1 MMLYL
6 DASIGLASTFS
17 FPTRIFP
24 FDSTPNWS
32 MIGATAPQDGHQGAQ
47 AHISTG
53 SGDFNT
59 FSSKLASVIIT
70 GWGVN
75 NSSVFSSVPHL
86 PHFAP
91 ALSLLCGILFLA
103 PHRAHRILKLSSG
116 RALFSSVGISMWHL
130 PHLAAKPIRSAGIR
144 LAAPQAVHCTM
155 KALVGFI

>member
-1 MMLYL
+1 MLNL

-17 FPTRIFP
+17 FPTRTLP

-59 FSSKLASVIIT
+59 FSSKLASVIMT
-70 GWGVN
+70 GWGATS
-75 NSSVFSSVPHL
+75 SSVFSCVPHL
-86 PHFAP
+86 PHFAS

-103 PHRAHRILKLSSG
+103 PHCAHRILKLSSG
-116 RALFSSVGISMWHL
+116 RMLFSSVGSSVWHF
-130 PHLAAKPIRSAGIR
+130 PHLAFTPIRFAGIR
-144 LAAPQAVHCTM
+144 LVAPQAVHRAM
-155 KALVGFI
+155 

>member
-1 MMLYL
+1 MKKKGTLMMLYL
-6 DASIGLASTFS
+6 DASIGFVSTFS
-17 FPTRIFP
+17 LPTRIFP

-32 MIGATAPQDGHQGAQ
+32 IIGATAPQDGHQGAQ

-59 FSSKLASVIIT
+59 FSSKLASVIMT

-75 NSSVFSSVPHL
+75 SSSVFSCVAHL

-103 PHRAHRILKLSSG
+103 PH
-116 RALFSSVGISMWHL
+116 
-130 PHLAAKPIRSAGIR
+130 
-144 LAAPQAVHCTM
+144 
-155 KALVGFI
+155 